1 MTAYKINQGE
11 YLIYEDGRLF
21 NLKNSNYKKWTKDT
35 NGYMRCTIWNLGK
48 PIMVSQ
54 HRLLAE
60 IFIPNPENKPQVNH
74 INGVKHDNRLENL
87 EWVTASENGKHS
99 FAVLS
104 RKPTKPHMR
113 KVINIDTKEIYE
125 SIAEA
130 ARQNSIHVVNLCG
143 KLNGRINNNTNLKFY
158 E

>member
-1 MTAYKINQGE
+1 
-11 YLIYEDGRLF
+11 
-21 NLKNSNYKKWTKDT
+21 
-35 NGYMRCTIWNLGK
+35 
-48 PIMVSQ
+48 
-54 HRLLAE
+54 
-60 IFIPNPENKPQVNH
+60 
-74 INGVKHDNRLENL
+74 
-87 EWVTASENGKHS
+87 
-99 FAVLS
+99 
-104 RKPTKPHMR
+104 MR